1 MNTTLPITPETVT
14 RVTLDNG
21 LTILVKDNPTNA
33 SVTLRGRLRAGGMFD
48 TPQTSGLARFTTAA
62 LQRGTRKRTFQK
74 LNEELDRYGMSF
86 GIGAGTETI
95 GFSGKALVEDFD
107 RLLDVAADVLMHP
120 TFPRR
125 EVEKLRVELLTDLQ
139 EDDQDTQHV
148 AYREF
153 RKLCYPATHPY
164 HRLADGTTGTVKR
177 LTIAQLRAFHARYFR
192 PDVTTI
198 ALVGAVR
205 AEDAIARIARVFGRW
220 RAEGAPPP
228 HHIPDAPPP
237 KQSVRRTV
245 PLDGKTQADVV
256 LGFPSLRR
264 SDPDFYAL
272 SLGDLIFGRLGLYG
286 RLGANVRDE
295 QGLAYYVF
303 SSLETGIGAGPWTIR
318 AGVNPKNL
326 TRAIESI
333 LAEIQRLRATPV
345 TQDELDEARDFLTG
359 SLALRLETN
368 DGVAAMLSDIELFNL
383 GLDYLQ
389 RYPHIIRSITA
400 EQILAV
406 VQKYAR
412 VEHYALA
419 IAGPVDSEPE
429 AGGMG

>member
-1 MNTTLPITPETVT
+1 MNITLPITPETVT

-33 SVTLRGRLRAGGMFD
+33 SVTLRGRLRAGGVFD
-48 TPQTSGLARFTTAA
+48 TPQTAGLARLTTAA
-62 LQRGTRKRTFQK
+62 LQRGTRKRTFQQ

-95 GFSGKALVEDFD
+95 GFGGRALVEDFD
-107 RLLDVAADVLMHP
+107 RLLDLAADVLMHP
-120 TFPRR
+120 TFPQRQ
-125 EVEKLRVELLTDLQ
+125 VEKLRAEILADLK

-153 RKLCYPATHPY
+153 RRLCYPETHPY
-164 HRLADGTTGTVKR
+164 HRLSDGTIKTVKR
-177 LTIAQLRAFHARYFR
+177 LTRAQMREFHARYFR
-192 PDVTTI
+192 PDLTT
-198 ALVGAVR
+198 LVVVGDVR
-205 AEDAIARIARVFGRW
+205 ADAAIEKIARAFGKW
-220 RAEGAPPP
+220 RADGTPPLST
-228 HHIPDAPPP
+228 IPSVPPL
-237 KQSVRRTV
+237 KQMARRVV

-256 LGFPSLRR
+256 LGFPALCRA
-264 SDPDFYAL
+264 DPDFYAL

-303 SSLETGIGAGPWTIR
+303 SSLEAGLGAGPWSVR

-326 TRAIESI
+326 ERAIESI
-333 LAEIQRLRATPV
+333 LAEIRRFRSEQV

-368 DGVAAMLSDIELFNL
+368 DGVAAILSDIELFDL

-389 RYPHIIRSITA
+389 RYPQIIRSITA

-406 VQKYAR
+406 VQKYAQ
-412 VEHYALA
+412 VENYALA
-419 IAGPVDSEPE
+419 IAGPVEQ
-429 AGGMG
+429 